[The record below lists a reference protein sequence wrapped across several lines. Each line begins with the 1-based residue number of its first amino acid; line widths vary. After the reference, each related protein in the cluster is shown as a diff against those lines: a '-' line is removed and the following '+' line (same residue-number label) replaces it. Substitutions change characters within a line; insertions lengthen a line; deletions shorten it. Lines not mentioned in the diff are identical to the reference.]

1 MFPIY
6 KGIFEKSGI
15 LDTTPLHNLFD
26 KYVKEYGP
34 IPKRDV
40 FFGAVDATT
49 GSYLVFDRNTPEYT
63 KAMLS
68 SGSMPAAF
76 PT

>member
-15 LDTTPLHNLFD
+15 LDTSPLHNLLD
-26 KYVKEYGP
+26 KFVTKYGP
-34 IPKRDV
+34 TPKRDV
-40 FFGAVDATT
+40 FFGAVDATS
-49 GSYLVFDRNTPEYT
+49 GSYIVFDRNTPDYA
-63 KAMLS
+63 KAILS
-68 SGSMPAAF
+68 SASMPAAF